1 MEEVVAPTAVA
12 EERSFCGG
20 GRGGER
26 RGAQPHAGPRRR
38 SLRPQQKGAG
48 RHQGNRLCG
57 GSTTE
62 RAATR
67 GTLCRSSLMFGDPST
82 SKSTCRAASIII
94 APLPAK

>member
-67 GTLCRSSLMFGDPST
+67 RTLCRSSLMFGDPST
-82 SKSTCRAASIII
+82 FPRLII
-94 APLPAK
+94 APSPAK